1 MDVQEPMATSAAVAG
16 AGCTESGPGNS
27 GSIPSTRDSETPK
40 SRQAIAGAP
49 SSNDCTEV
57 QIEAATTAEMKLS
70 LYGPTGLLLPRRSIL
85 SYGTGHMLNDL
96 TAACWFTYLL
106 IFLTDVGLSPQ
117 QAATVMLS
125 GQVADGIATIFVGQL
140 IDKFG
145 HFKIWHAGGSILVA
159 LSFSSVFGGCYA
171 CELLGT
177 TSFSAITIGYSTF
190 AAIFNLGWAAT
201 QVSHMSL
208 VNCITAN
215 ATSRVSLNSCRNAFS
230 MVANLCLYAIAY
242 VVFWMFPGT
251 SAEGVHKQFRWIAWI
266 SIFTG
271 SCFVIVFLFGVKEP
285 RLYHHHS
292 PAKSTFAKTTVSTW
306 FKKILYYQVAVV
318 YTLTRLTTNVSQ
330 ALLSFYLIDDLM
342 MGESSKAVIPALI
355 YICSFLTSIVL
366 QELHWTGHRLKGVY
380 AGGACLWIFS
390 GAALYL
396 LPIDFKSSIYGL
408 AGIIGLGNAL
418 MLVTATS
425 MQGVLVGH
433 DLSGVA
439 FVYGSLSFLDKLTC
453 GIALYLIEGLN
464 DETRSCRRNGS
475 DLTISCSGSTIRTA
489 LGLVPSACALVAA
502 LVTVS
507 MNLTDTDADTSVLSK
522 PLLDESAT
530 GQDQGETSA
539 LRLNGHSSEA
549 EGRSKAR
556 SILPFRGRRGRNY
569 ELVSGSD
576 ETDEGDI
583 EKNKRE
589 EDQGFSIWKLLEMSM
604 VGRWGSIRRPMTWL
618 E

>member
-251 SAEGVHKQFRWIAWI
+251 SAEGVHK
-266 SIFTG
+266 
-271 SCFVIVFLFGVKEP
+271 
-285 RLYHHHS
+285 
-292 PAKSTFAKTTVSTW
+292 
-306 FKKILYYQVAVV
+306 
-318 YTLTRLTTNVSQ
+318 Q

-604 VGRWGSIRRPMTWL
+604 VDTAVGVRRQAKTTTTHEKEQCTFAAAADEDSVNRVKDNTW
-618 E
+618 